1 MATML
6 RNYRAMSSLVS
17 RAMTAGGR
25 SDVCGRILMPTLAPQ
40 ITRISSIRLSSSS
53 SSGSSPTTPG
63 TGDVMI
69 DLPADQYEP
78 QIPKYFD
85 IVKRRPDEDKEIKRS
100 RLMYQSRK
108 RGMLENGLL
117 LSSFAK
123 KYLHTFNEEQLDMY
137 DKLINSPS
145 NDWEIYY
152 WATGVKP
159 TPSEYESPIMDLFKN
174 FVKNEDREQR
184 LHQPPL
190 Y

>member
-1 MATML
+1 
-6 RNYRAMSSLVS
+6 
-17 RAMTAGGR
+17 
-25 SDVCGRILMPTLAPQ
+25 
-40 ITRISSIRLSSSS
+40 
-53 SSGSSPTTPG
+53 
-63 TGDVMI
+63 MI
-69 DLPADQYEP
+69 DLPAEQYEP
-78 QIPKYFD
+78 PIPKYFD
-85 IVKRRPDEDKEIKRS
+85 IVKHRPNEPTDVKRS

-117 LSSFAK
+117 FSSFAK
-123 KYLHTFNEEQLDMY
+123 KYLHTFNEDQLDMY
-137 DKLINSPS
+137 DKLINYPS

-159 TPSEYESPIMDLFKN
+159 TPPEYQTPIMDLFKK